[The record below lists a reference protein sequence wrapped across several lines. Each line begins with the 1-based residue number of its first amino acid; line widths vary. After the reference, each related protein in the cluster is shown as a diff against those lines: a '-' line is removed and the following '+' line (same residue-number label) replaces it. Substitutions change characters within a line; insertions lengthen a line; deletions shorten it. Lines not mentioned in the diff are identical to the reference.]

1 MLQVAA
7 FSVKLPN
14 LLVLMG
20 SFTCNGAV
28 GITEDG
34 LSVCAAHG

>member
-7 FSVKLPN
+7 FSVELSN
-14 LLVLMG
+14 LLVLMY
-20 SFTCNGAV
+20 SFTCSGAV

-34 LSVCAAHG
+34 LSMCAAHR